1 MVRAHSGEV
10 TISPHHG
17 RPSTLD
23 TVVRPDVP
31 KGAWVSY
38 RPGQT
43 PVLDDGAPDWYR
55 DVVIQPVVSASTGEL
70 IGHASFEP
78 AQYAE
83 DFEAN
88 DRHLDEATTFVHYN
102 RALNAVTREH
112 VLPRPG
118 PEAHPLPEDKAYR
131 LTSHGIPGYLLLV
144 VRDRATGKLRTRHV
158 GEDEAVRWAIWMTSR
173 LPKDHWIDLP
183 CCWVGSPENRAVPNP
198 NTASEALPGV
208 FVPDPLDEVA
218 LGQRIANGTRR
229 WARASEGPQG
239 MDTVGGKYVRV
250 LTADAQG
257 RYRAWVLFRPEPQG
271 VELDVLAR
279 VAGLHSGGGEA
290 SAEVRVRTL
299 RLVRALKSMF
309 DVWVEDRADFGDLLR
324 GVAAVDEMW
333 RADPEFEQAGP
344 LTLDLLTRVV
354 AAQAEPWVGVD
365 QET

>member
-1 MVRAHSGEV
+1 
-10 TISPHHG
+10 
-17 RPSTLD
+17 
-23 TVVRPDVP
+23 
-31 KGAWVSY
+31 
-38 RPGQT
+38 
-43 PVLDDGAPDWYR
+43 
-55 DVVIQPVVSASTGEL
+55 
-70 IGHASFEP
+70 
-78 AQYAE
+78 
-83 DFEAN
+83 
-88 DRHLDEATTFVHYN
+88 
-102 RALNAVTREH
+102 
-112 VLPRPG
+112 
-118 PEAHPLPEDKAYR
+118 
-131 LTSHGIPGYLLLV
+131 
-144 VRDRATGKLRTRHV
+144 
-158 GEDEAVRWAIWMTSR
+158 
-173 LPKDHWIDLP
+173 
-183 CCWVGSPENRAVPNP
+183 
-198 NTASEALPGV
+198 
-208 FVPDPLDEVA
+208 
-218 LGQRIANGTRR
+218 
-229 WARASEGPQG
+229 

-365 QET
+365 QETARRTLSAAAEEQAARRGAGLRGAWLSEFVTLPALQEAAAWVRSPGAKAAAVDALRLSGP